1 MEVDTIV
8 EDVEISVK
16 DYVEAS
22 SEAAKRTRTVM
33 VVLMIASVLMFSAL
47 LNSSQSNWK
56 LQRVRALENV
66 NSDYVRMRL
75 GPPPPR
81 ESDNYS
87 VYMAHYDQI
96 YSAALKD
103 YIENSYTIRIPFFG
117 IAIDAN
123 DLGPLGG
130 LALAVILALYR
141 TSITRE
147 LDNLKLSFEGA
158 EAQNQLSTLYYLLA
172 MRQVLAFPNIH
183 TSKRSRFMK
192 IVPKILIFI
201 PLVIYSVIVTADFYT
216 LTVVYVFS
224 SQGITTL
231 IQDALFFVIIVAITA
246 SSLMN
251 LKEIDNTWAYY
262 WNILGKAQIRDTDTD
277 SSIPDA

>member
-1 MEVDTIV
+1 M